1 MSGFAQLSRTLGNLF
16 GARAV
21 IACAVWWN
29 GLKRLFDQEAVSV
42 LTKPVLP
49 TAFSFWDAAM
59 RDERTAEM
67 VRLRDVLDNYQGELE
82 RLLQERTRLDA
93 RILQLQQDIR
103 HVARMVDVTVDDP
116 ITQLGLTDAI
126 RYVIQHAGK
135 HLTPVDV
142 RDELLKRYCDPE
154 DYRNLLASVHTVMK
168 RLERAGEIT
177 FDGTKAEWTGG
188 LPMPLIGFVP
198 SRAHFRKN

>member
-1 MSGFAQLSRTLGNLF
+1 M
-16 GARAV
+16 
-21 IACAVWWN
+21 
-29 GLKRLFDQEAVSV
+29 K
-42 LTKPVLP
+42 
-49 TAFSFWDAAM
+49 
-59 RDERTAEM
+59 DERTAEM

-93 RILQLQQDIR
+93 RILQLQHDIR

-135 HLTPVDV
+135 HMTPVDV